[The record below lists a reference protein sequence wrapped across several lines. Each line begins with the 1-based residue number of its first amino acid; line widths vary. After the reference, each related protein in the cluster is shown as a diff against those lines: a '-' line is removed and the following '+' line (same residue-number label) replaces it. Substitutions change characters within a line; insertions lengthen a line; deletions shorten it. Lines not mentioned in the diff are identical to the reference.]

1 MNYGDNKSI
10 QAINVFK
17 FNSKMI
23 CVMTKQLVDSPDGL
37 QSFNTKLLAW
47 GLHSD
52 QLCSMNLGYKLPQ
65 RLANH
70 TFSVPVSFPLSLK
83 CPLICLIDLCGGGA
97 NFVSSCQSP
106 KKAMETTEFDV
117 LQQTSPDYSWNWCPQ
132 SLLRFWYYLVEEISV
147 LGSSGNQQD
156 IHTVCGFYWE

>member
-10 QAINVFK
+10 QAIKVFK

-23 CVMTKQLVDSPDGL
+23 CVMARQLVDSPNGL

-52 QLCSMNLGYKLPQ
+52 HLCSMNLEYKLPQ

-70 TFSVPVSFPLSLK
+70 TFSEPVSFPLTLK
-83 CPLICLIDLCGGGA
+83 CPLICLIDLLGGGLKLCL
-97 NFVSSCQSP
+97 FLSKS
-106 KKAMETTEFDV
+106 KKKKKPTWKHLSLMSF
-117 LQQTSPDYSWNWCPQ
+117 NKRPQ
-132 SLLRFWYYLVEEISV
+132 IIVGTGVHKAFYIS
-147 LGSSGNQQD
+147 G
-156 IHTVCGFYWE
+156 ITW